1 MAWYFYAATH
11 GTVYTVPVLQSNP
24 RPPMW
29 FVGAGWV
36 WAFQTAII
44 NKYNKAMLAIRA
56 GWKALQMVA
65 LKILVARSIHNN
77 KSTRVL
83 SGLLRTPLPFA
94 EPHSPPEEGQ
104 RRFGWPHPV
113 KGLAGWS

>member
-1 MAWYFYAATH
+1 
-11 GTVYTVPVLQSNP
+11 
-24 RPPMW
+24 
-29 FVGAGWV
+29 
-36 WAFQTAII
+36 
-44 NKYNKAMLAIRA
+44 MLAIRA

-65 LKILVARSIHNN
+65 LKILVARSIYNN

-113 KGLAGWS
+113 KGLAGWSVSVRGLTGWS

>member
-1 MAWYFYAATH
+1 MGKGSLYCHNCHNT
-11 GTVYTVPVLQSNP
+11 GE
-24 RPPMW
+24 
-29 FVGAGWV
+29 
-36 WAFQTAII
+36 
-44 NKYNKAMLAIRA
+44 LAIRA

-113 KGLAGWS
+113 KGLAGWSLSVRGITGWS